1 MHFLGHRR
9 SASQQSIDPETL
21 QQPQQQWR
29 PHHQHRL
36 SASSA
41 LYQAARA
48 LGSIGVPTAA
58 ATTTDSI
65 ASANTA
71 NANNHRPPLPTH
83 HHSQRP
89 SVSSQYSSY
98 GQPSLCSPQ
107 HQQQEQQQQ
116 QGQSGYFLPNHH
128 HQPLAAS
135 GPALSPPTSSLQY
148 TPGAASATTPAS
160 GPPLPKEPPVANFRW
175 DDEYYTSENDD
186 GTTTTTTTTTTTPN
200 ASNNRGGHTATFTP
214 AATAD
219 DSACARPL
227 QPHHSS
233 SQSHSYSPSFSSS
246 SNNNNPHT
254 HSLSRSHSQQQQQR
268 ASIPA
273 ALLPAQGLQPHRD
286 STCSLRAHSTATETS
301 GPPGLNPSIALF
313 SDPSSSPSS
322 SSVPAMNQQQQKQQQ
337 PQPQPQPQSP
347 PQFQSGTPR
356 RTGTY
361 SSQHEELH
369 MPAGM
374 MQHGQLSPREYS
386 SSSAAPAT
394 PHIKL
399 DQASPNAPQYQ
410 NTSSVPNV
418 LQPGGPGN
426 RPSAVT
432 ANTAPALSTMQPQQ
446 SQDYQT
452 PSKPANLSLSHSY
465 SRSSPAAGYEG
476 ASTFAPYTPTTPSGS
491 GSQFMSPPEQKY
503 NAPGSQRNISN
514 TPLGLADIRPRADSS
529 MSDGVPGSVAYELAN
544 AQPGTSNYLAPWALY
559 AFDWC
564 KWPPQGN
571 GAGKLAVGSYLE
583 DGHNYI
589 QILDTQMVPTP
600 NDVYQPGTPKFNLEF
615 SKVAEATH
623 SYPVTRLLW
632 EPPSSQKQSTDL
644 LATSGDHLRLWSLPS
659 ENPVS
664 QSNSITRQAR
674 DPAITKL
681 TPLALLSNS
690 KTPDHTA
697 PLTSLDWNTV
707 SPSLIITSSID
718 TTCTIWDIPSLTAK
732 TQLIAHDKEVYDV
745 RFCANSVDVFVSCG
759 QDGSVRM
766 FDLRSL
772 EHSTIIYEP
781 TGKDDR
787 DANGGRISPTL
798 AQQTMSNPPPL
809 LRLATSPHDTHLLAT
824 FAQDSNVI
832 RILDV
837 RHPGQA
843 LLELRGHGGSL
854 NSIEWSPTRRG
865 VLASGADDCQVLLWD
880 VYNNHSLSG
889 GPPANGAAQPDN
901 TRSPYASWQC
911 DYEVGNLAWVPHLST
926 NDQGEWLGVSA
937 GRGLWGVKTC
947 GRAGA

>member
-1 MHFLGHRR
+1 MMHFLGHRR
-9 SASQQSIDPETL
+9 TASQQSIDPETQ

-41 LYQAARA
+41 LWQAAQA
-48 LGSIGVPTAA
+48 LGSIGAPAAAAAAAAASTSPPASGSPPSSTFESGGVASSASAAA
-58 ATTTDSI
+58 ATAPS
-65 ASANTA
+65 ASNATA
-71 NANNHRPPLPTH
+71 NANVNVNLNAHPTAGTTAGTSSSGTTAGHTRPPLPNPVPSYSSSVY
-83 HHSQRP
+83 SQQ
-89 SVSSQYSSY
+89 SQQSQYSPY
-98 GQPSLCSPQ
+98 SL
-107 HQQQEQQQQ
+107 QQQQ
-116 QGQSGYFLPNHH
+116 QQQQRQSGYFQPNHH
-128 HQPLAAS
+128 SHPSGGPPHAGLGIGLA
-135 GPALSPPTSSLQY
+135 SPSTISSLQY
-148 TPGAASATTPAS
+148 TPEALKSTSTSTPPAS
-160 GPPLPKEPPVANFRW
+160 TSASTTAAAAAAAGAPGPLVPKDPPAVPNFHW
-175 DDEYYTSENDD
+175 DSDYYQNTNNRNN
-186 GTTTTTTTTTTTPN
+186 TTTTTTTTTN
-200 ASNNRGGHTATFTP
+200 S
-214 AATAD
+214 AAAI
-219 DSACARPL
+219 R
-227 QPHHSS
+227 
-233 SQSHSYSPSFSSS
+233 
-246 SNNNNPHT
+246 
-254 HSLSRSHSQQQQQR
+254 
-268 ASIPA
+268 
-273 ALLPAQGLQPHRD
+273 
-286 STCSLRAHSTATETS
+286 
-301 GPPGLNPSIALF
+301 PPGLSPSVTLLHAPTP
-313 SDPSSSPSS
+313 SSSSSPSS
-322 SSVPAMNQQQQKQQQ
+322 SFALAAMNQQQQQQQ
-337 PQPQPQPQSP
+337 QQSP
-347 PQFQSGTPR
+347 QQSQPQFQTGTPR

-361 SSQHEELH
+361 SSQQDELH

-374 MQHGQLSPREYS
+374 IQHGQPSPREYS
-386 SSSAAPAT
+386 SSSTAPAA

-399 DQASPNAPQYQ
+399 EQSSPNTHPHAPPYQ
-410 NTSSVPNV
+410 STSSVPNV
-418 LQPGGPGN
+418 LQPGGAGG
-426 RPSAVT
+426 RPPAIS
-432 ANTAPALSTMQPQQ
+432 ANTAPNMSAMQPQQ
-446 SQDYQT
+446 QQQDYQT
-452 PSKPANLSLSHSY
+452 PSKPPSLSLSHSY

-476 ASTFAPYTPTTPSGS
+476 GSSFAPYTPTTPSGS
-491 GSQFMSPPEQKY
+491 GSQFMSPPDQKY

-529 MSDGVPGSVAYELAN
+529 MSDGVPGSAAYELAN

-600 NDVYQPGTPKFNLEF
+600 NDVYQPGTPKINLEF
-615 SKVAEATH
+615 QKVAEATH

-659 ENPVS
+659 ESPVS
-664 QSNSITRQAR
+664 QNNSITNRAR
-674 DPAITKL
+674 DPAVTKL

-781 TGKDDR
+781 TGKDER

-880 VYNNHSLSG
+880 VYNNNPALGG
-889 GPPANGAAQPDN
+889 GPPANGAAQSDN

-911 DYEVGNLAWVPHLST
+911 DYEVGNLAWVPHLSS
-926 NDQGEWLGVSA
+926 DQGEWLGVSA

-947 GRAGA
+947 GRTGA